1 MEHKVIISTVVLRC
15 PRSFSPWCS
24 RDILL
29 FLNKNEHDEGFEP
42 KYDKGDRGIWRPP
55 CWLCMRADSRWHRAV
70 QDAPC
75 DTTLHGRESRGLH
88 ILVREIVRE
97 AGRELI
103 EVSHSLQDRVSCI
116 ISLFTSRS
124 GYYIFARLSFC
135 SFFTFKFE
143 IMHAGLQF
151 IILSVAEGYGGERC
165 INAASCAED
174 CREVLCLSS
183 VSSHIY
189 GSSSCSGTG
198 TGTLMIDL
206 NALPLSVYCS
216 RRSSLFFCTCLH
228 KLMWET
234 ETDLHIWFDQRAQ

>member
-1 MEHKVIISTVVLRC
+1 MKVSSRNMTRVIAAFDALHAGCACGLTADGIERC
-15 PRSFSPWCS
+15 
-24 RDILL
+24 
-29 FLNKNEHDEGFEP
+29 K
-42 KYDKGDRGIWRPP
+42 
-55 CWLCMRADSRWHRAV
+55 MHRAILRYMDGNPEACIFSCV
-70 QDAPC
+70 KLCEKPV
-75 DTTLHGRESRGLH
+75 GNSSR
-88 ILVREIVRE
+88 
-97 AGRELI
+97 
-103 EVSHSLQDRVSCI
+103 SLTHCRIGCLCI

-135 SFFTFKFE
+135 FFFTFKFE

-151 IILSVAEGYGGERC
+151 IILSVAEGYGGKRC

-198 TGTLMIDL
+198 TLMIDL

-228 KLMWET
+228 KLM
-234 ETDLHIWFDQRAQ
+234 